1 MTTAAQPIDR
11 VLYKVEAAAELLSL
25 GRSTVYELMATGEL
39 PFVKLGRARRIRR
52 ADLDA
57 FAAQLQPQ
65 SV

>member
-1 MTTAAQPIDR
+1 MTTAALPVDR
-11 VLYKVEAAAELLSL
+11 VLYTVEAAAELLSL
-25 GRSTVYELMATGEL
+25 GRSTVYELMASGDL

-52 ADLDA
+52 ADIDL